1 MDAGFGMARLLEYCG
16 AVRIRPSRHRNM
28 ILQKHAIGC
37 KKHPIILAD
46 WLYADIDLA
55 FKDTP

>member
-1 MDAGFGMARLLEYCG
+1 MARLLEYHG
-16 AVRIRPSRHRNM
+16 ALRVSMARHRNM
-28 ILQKHAIGC
+28 IMQKHVIGY

-55 FKDTP
+55 AKEQP